1 MFPKFHREKS
11 RLLAI
16 TLGFLTLTSTSKGE
30 GAWWDNAWTM
40 RKKITLDT
48 GATGAGIATPIG
60 TTTVLVRL
68 SDANFQFAYAKED
81 GADLRF
87 VAEDNKT
94 LLPYH
99 VERWD
104 TVFNEGIVWVKVT
117 DLKPSTATS
126 FWIYFGNQAPTV
138 TRADDAKGSYD
149 EGTVGVYH
157 LSENNSPPADVS
169 ATLNAGD
176 KAAAPVPGAIAG
188 GGIRLNGQTPITF
201 QGVPAIA
208 WTDGGSMTWSAWIK
222 PSALRARSILFSRR
236 EGANAFL
243 IGEDNGVVFAEVTG
257 TGGTQRTPAAPPLA
271 VNVWRHLAV
280 TAGGNAIT
288 IYLDGE
294 NYATLAA
301 PLPALAGPWALGKD
315 SVEAGG
321 FFGELDQVELS
332 NVART
337 PGWLKFSAVNQGT
350 SPEAAKLLT
359 AGADESSGAGE
370 EHESEIA
377 KHLTLLTDISKSL
390 TIDGWVVIVLCVILA
405 VVGWGVGL
413 FKLLYLIKINKASKV
428 FIRQW
433 KQISTDITA
442 LDHADEA
449 SVKSMGGASTDKDQI
464 LMKESPLF
472 HLYHL
477 GSQEIQ
483 HRIDTAKG
491 NFQGLSERSIGA
503 IRAVLDSG
511 QSREVQKLNDKL
523 VFLTIGIAGGPY
535 LGLLGTVIGVMITF
549 AVIAKSGE
557 VEINSIAPGIAGAL
571 LATVAGLAVA
581 IPALF
586 AYSYLSS
593 RIKVAITN
601 MHSFIDE
608 FIARIAE
615 AYPSTHD

>member
-1 MFPKFHREKS
+1 MFPKLHREKF
-11 RLLAI
+11 RLLAV
-16 TLGFLTLTSTSKGE
+16 TLGFLALASTSKGE
-30 GAWWDNAWTM
+30 GAWWDKAWMM

-48 GATGAGIATPIG
+48 GATGAGISTPIG
-60 TTTVLVRL
+60 TSTVLVRL
-68 SDANFQFAYAKED
+68 SDANFQFANAKED
-81 GADLRF
+81 GSDLRF

-117 DLKPSTATS
+117 DVKASAATS
-126 FWIYFGNQAPTV
+126 FWIYYGNQAPTV
-138 TRADDAKGSYD
+138 SRADDAKASYD
-149 EGTVGVYH
+149 EGMVGVYH
-157 LSENNSPPADVS
+157 LSENNSPPADAS
-169 ATLNAGD
+169 ATLNSGD
-176 KAAAPVPGAIAG
+176 KAGALVPGSIAG

-201 QGVPAIA
+201 QGVPPIA

-222 PSALRARSILFSRR
+222 PSALKARSILFSRR
-236 EGANAFL
+236 EGTNAFL

-257 TGGTQRTPAAPPLA
+257 PGGTQRTPAGAPIV
-271 VNVWRHLAV
+271 VNVWHHLAV
-280 TAGGNAIT
+280 TAEGNAIT

-294 NYATLAA
+294 NYATLAV
-301 PLPALAGPWALGKD
+301 PVPALAGPWTLGKD

-321 FFGELDQVELS
+321 FFGEVDQVELS
-332 NVART
+332 KIARS
-337 PGWLKFSAVNQGT
+337 PGWLKFTAVNQGT
-350 SPEAAKLLT
+350 SPEAGKLLT
-359 AGADESSGAGE
+359 AGTDENSGAGA
-370 EHESEIA
+370 EHEDELS
-377 KHLTLLTDISKSL
+377 KHLSLLTDISKSL

-413 FKLLYLIKINKASKV
+413 LKLFYLIKINKASKV
-428 FIRQW
+428 FIKQW

-449 SVKSMGGASTDKDQI
+449 SIKSMGGASTDKEQS

-483 HRIDTAKG
+483 HRIENANG

-503 IRAVLDSG
+503 IRAVLDGG

-601 MHSFIDE
+601 MHSFIEE

-615 AYPSTHD
+615 AYPSSHE